1 MTIPNN
7 ASLITSPLFMEWDIN
22 GKPLAGGQLFTYAAG
37 GSIPLATYTDA
48 TLTVTNP
55 NPVVLDNLGKAQ
67 IWFGSQAYKLNLTD
81 SLGVQQP
88 DYPIDNI
95 ILNTQASLS
104 QLLGGTGV
112 GQGQALVGFSS
123 STSYPAGTLPYA
135 LALATAA
142 TNGAGLIGYA
152 SSNAYAAGTVGAG
165 LNAIA
170 TSGVTFASIIAQTG
184 TSFSTSGTGSA
195 YTLTSGQ
202 AFTANAAMR
211 RLNINF
217 TAAGIGTPTLAVDTA
232 PALPLVAYNSAGVLV
247 AYQPYLG
254 QVADVQCDGTHWIVL
269 DPISKGTTAGGRF
282 RNLIV
287 TYGQTSGT
295 VSITADEV
303 TVSDLNGNQTR
314 LSSVNVSAALS
325 TVGAINGTDGST
337 QTAGNFYTVWVA
349 YNPTTRAVGALISA
363 EPTSPTTALLGP
375 ATPISGYTQYACV
388 SINKIKALAPAYWL
402 PGIQT
407 NFDFSPTT
415 GAYLTAPVLMF
426 SGALGTWTGTI
437 YSAQTVRGNSSSV
450 PYHASKLKGIL
461 EVLAS
466 VGYMLAPNNSY
477 SGSLY
482 DGSTNPA
489 PVMTPMD
496 GSAPEYPFEFV
507 LESNSIYACFNGTGY
522 VWLERWTLNL

>member
-1 MTIPNN
+1 
-7 ASLITSPLFMEWDIN
+7 
-22 GKPLAGGQLFTYAAG
+22 
-37 GSIPLATYTDA
+37 
-48 TLTVTNP
+48 
-55 NPVVLDNLGKAQ
+55 
-67 IWFGSQAYKLNLTD
+67 
-81 SLGVQQP
+81 
-88 DYPIDNI
+88 
-95 ILNTQASLS
+95 
-104 QLLGGTGV
+104 
-112 GQGQALVGFSS
+112 
-123 STSYPAGTLPYA
+123 
-135 LALATAA
+135 
-142 TNGAGLIGYA
+142 
-152 SSNAYAAGTVGAG
+152 
-165 LNAIA
+165 
-170 TSGVTFASIIAQTG
+170 
-184 TSFSTSGTGSA
+184 
-195 YTLTSGQ
+195 
-202 AFTANAAMR
+202 MR

-232 PALPLVAYNSAGVLV
+232 AALPLVAYNSAGVLV

-349 YNPTTRAVGALISA
+349 YNPTTGAVGALISA

-375 ATPISGYTQYACV
+375 ATPISGYPQYACV